1 MTATAS
7 LHFTPRW
14 TRILSAFRTTGK
26 LSRFGS
32 RENSAG
38 RWWAVLTLQAAF
50 LSNPCMD
57 DPTIER
63 LKLQVLVQAHRRRV
77 SDIHSEHDFKYPSSL
92 SQIDARF
99 QNPLTKTHSAKLRS
113 DEDARSGVK
122 ARPVAPR
129 DETVATNPGDESR
142 SDDGFPETPTR
153 LVIRSALDSRRC
165 FRTFAQ
171 PGLRSRRR

>member
-7 LHFTPRW
+7 HHITPRW

-32 RENSAG
+32 REKSAG

-77 SDIHSEHDFKYPSSL
+77 SYIHSEHNFKYPSSL

-113 DEDARSGVK
+113 DAEVDHL
-122 ARPVAPR
+122 P
-129 DETVATNPGDESR
+129 
-142 SDDGFPETPTR
+142 
-153 LVIRSALDSRRC
+153 DSVWRMLG
-165 FRTFAQ
+165 Q
-171 PGLRSRRR
+171 